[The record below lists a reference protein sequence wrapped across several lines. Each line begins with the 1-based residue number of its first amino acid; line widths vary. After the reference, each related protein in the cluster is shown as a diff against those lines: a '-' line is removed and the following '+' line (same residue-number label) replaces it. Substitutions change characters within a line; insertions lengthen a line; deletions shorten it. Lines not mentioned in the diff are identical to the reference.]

1 MLKNKLN
8 AKLLIMVGAALILS
22 ACGNTNDSAMDTA
35 PVAEP
40 APTPAAPAPTAA
52 PVARVDTATQEYLEG
67 SVMSGGMDASLVH
80 FAYDRYDVD
89 ASARTVLQAQAEWMK
104 MNSGVNVI
112 VEGHCDERGTREYNI
127 ALGDRRANAVKNYLV
142 AMGVSASRV
151 RTVSYGKER
160 PMGTDNAMNRRGKT
174 RVN

>member
-1 MLKNKLN
+1 MLKN
-8 AKLLIMVGAALILS
+8 AKFLIMVAAAVVLS
-22 ACGNTNDSAMDTA
+22 ACANTGDEAMTEAPAPEPTPAPAAPMA
-35 PVAEP
+35 PVA
-40 APTPAAPAPTAA
+40 API
-52 PVARVDTATQEYLEG
+52 DTTTQEYLEN
-67 SVMSGGMDASLVH
+67 SVMGGNMNASLVH

-89 ASARTVLQAQAEWMK
+89 ATARNILQAQANWMK
-104 MNSGVNVI
+104 ANSSVSII

-142 AMGVSASRV
+142 AMGVGANRI

>member
-1 MLKNKLN
+1 MLKNKFY
-8 AKLLIMVGAALILS
+8 AKILIMIGAALILS
-22 ACGNTNDSAMDTA
+22 ACASTDDGAMDSA
-35 PVAEP
+35 PEP
-40 APTPAAPAPTAA
+40 APAPPPPPP
-52 PVARVDTATQEYLEG
+52 PVVETVTIDPLSQEALDQVMG
-67 SVMSGGMDASLVH
+67 GMSGSTVN

-89 ASARTVLQAQAEWMK
+89 ATARSILQAQANWMK
-104 MNSGVNVI
+104 ANNVNVI

-142 AMGVSASRV
+142 AMGVAASRV

-160 PMGTDNAMNRRGKT
+160 PIGTDHAGNRRGYT

>member
-1 MLKNKLN
+1 MLKN
-8 AKLLIMVGAALILS
+8 AKFLIMIAAAVVLS
-22 ACGNTNDSAMDTA
+22 ACANTGDEAMTEAPAPEPTPAPAPAPA
-35 PVAEP
+35 PVA
-40 APTPAAPAPTAA
+40 API
-52 PVARVDTATQEYLEG
+52 DTTTQEYLEN
-67 SVMSGGMDASLVH
+67 SVMGGNMDASLVH

-89 ASARTVLQAQAEWMK
+89 STARNTLSAQADWMK
-104 MNSGVNVI
+104 ANSSVSVI

-142 AMGVSASRV
+142 AMGVGANRI

>member
-1 MLKNKLN
+1 MLKIKFY
-8 AKLLIMVGAALILS
+8 AKYLIMIGAALVLT
-22 ACGNTNDSAMDTA
+22 ACGNTNDDAMDSA
-35 PVAEP
+35 PPPEPAPAPAPAP
-40 APTPAAPAPTAA
+40 APTPAPI
-52 PVARVDTATQEYLEG
+52 DTTTQEYLEN
-67 SVMSGGMDASLVH
+67 SVMGGGMDASMVY
-80 FAYDRYDVD
+80 FGFDRYDVD
-89 ASARTVLQAQAEWMK
+89 ADARRTLQAQADWMK
-104 MNSGVNVI
+104 ANPSVSII

-160 PMGTDNAMNRRGKT
+160 PVDMSNHDRNRRGKT

>member
-1 MLKNKLN
+1 MQNKFY
-8 AKLLIMVGAALILS
+8 AKFLIMIGAALILT
-22 ACGNTNDSAMDTA
+22 ACSDTGDDAVTEAPA
-35 PVAEP
+35 PVA
-40 APTPAAPAPTAA
+40 APPAPAPAPVAA
-52 PVARVDTATQEYLEG
+52 PVDTTTQEYLEN
-67 SVMSGGMDASLVH
+67 SVMMGGMDASMVH

-89 ASARTVLQAQAEWMK
+89 ATARNILQAQANWMK
-104 MNSGVNVI
+104 ANSSVSVI

-142 AMGVSASRV
+142 AMGVAASRV

-160 PMGTDNAMNRRGKT
+160 PIGTDHAGNRRGKT

>member
-1 MLKNKLN
+1 MRNRFHVNFLVTL
-8 AKLLIMVGAALILS
+8 GAAFVLS
-22 ACGNTNDSAMDTA
+22 ACANMGNTGRDVA
-35 PVAEP
+35 PVMSDPIENVAP
-40 APTPAAPAPTAA
+40 PTPMM
-52 PVARVDTATQEYLEG
+52 PVAVDRLDPLSQEALNQ
-67 SVMSGGMDASLVH
+67 VMGGMGGATIN

-89 ASARTVLQAQAEWMK
+89 TAARSTLQAQATWMK
-104 MNSGVNVI
+104 TNSVNVI

-142 AMGVSASRV
+142 AMGVSGSRV

-160 PMGTDNAMNRRGKT
+160 PVGTDQDANRRGYT